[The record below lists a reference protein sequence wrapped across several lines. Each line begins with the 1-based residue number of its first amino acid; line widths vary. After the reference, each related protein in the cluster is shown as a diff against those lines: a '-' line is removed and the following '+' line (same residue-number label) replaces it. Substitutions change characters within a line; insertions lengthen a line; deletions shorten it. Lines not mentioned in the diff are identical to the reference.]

1 MSAIKIKA
9 SATGAMVRVYTN
21 NPEYGYVVLESEEL
35 VFGAGWVRE
44 TVRTC
49 LLRSKVNVLN
59 KVASMATI
67 PGRIQLLEF
76 LEDAIPANVQKDNL
90 QDGIPFEEAIS
101 SFVKTAGNGGPS
113 LKRDGKRILR
123 FTSYDPSGQSL
134 DTTIT
139 HDNVAEVE
147 LFRKSQEGGNG
158 ANLPGGDG
166 DAAPF

>member
-9 SATGAMVRVYTN
+9 SVTGAMVRVYTN

-44 TVRTC
+44 TTRTC
-49 LLRSKVNVLN
+49 LLRSQTATLN
-59 KVASMATI
+59 KFAGMANI
-67 PGRIQLLEF
+67 PGRIQLFEC
-76 LEDAIPANVQKDNL
+76 LEDNIPQDIAKNNL
-90 QDGIPFEEAIS
+90 QQGIPFEEAIS
-101 SFVKTAGNGGPS
+101 SFLKTAGDGGPA

-139 HDNVAEVE
+139 HENVAEVE
-147 LFRKSQEGGNG
+147 MFQKSKVD
-158 ANLPGGDG
+158 ANLPGGPDKT
-166 DAAPF
+166 PLV

>member
-44 TVRTC
+44 AKRTC
-49 LLRSKVNVLN
+49 LLRSQTATLN
-59 KVASMATI
+59 KFAAVANI
-67 PGRIQLLEF
+67 PGRIQLQEF
-76 LEDAIPANVQKDNL
+76 LEDAIPADIAKNNL
-90 QDGIPFEEAIS
+90 QEGIPFEEAIS
-101 SFVKTAGNGGPS
+101 SFLKTAGDGGPA
-113 LKRDGKRILR
+113 LRRDGKRILR

-139 HDNVAEVE
+139 HENVAEVE
-147 LFRKSQEGGNG
+147 MFQNSQKID
-158 ANLPGGDG
+158 ANLPGGDKT
-166 DAAPF
+166 PF

>member
-9 SATGAMVRVYTN
+9 SATGALVRTYTN
-21 NPEYGYVVLESEEL
+21 NPEYGYVVLEMEEL

-44 TVRTC
+44 AKRTC

-67 PGRIQLLEF
+67 PGRIQLQEF
-76 LEDAIPANVQKDNL
+76 LENNIPADVAKNNL
-90 QDGIPFEEAIS
+90 QEGIPFEEAIS
-101 SFVKTAGNGGPS
+101 SFVKTAGDGGPS

-134 DTTIT
+134 DLNIT

-147 LFRKSQEGGNG
+147 MFRKSQEGGNG

-166 DAAPF
+166 ENVPF

>member
-9 SATGAMVRVYTN
+9 SKEGAIVRVYTN
-21 NPEYGYVVLESEEL
+21 NPEYGYVVLECEEL

-44 TVRTC
+44 SVRTC
-49 LLRSKVNVLN
+49 LLRSKVHVLN
-59 KVASMATI
+59 KVATMATI

-76 LEDAIPANVQKDNL
+76 LEDAIPADIAKANL

-101 SFVKTAGNGGPS
+101 SALKTAGDGGPA
-113 LKRDGKRILR
+113 LRRNGKRILR

-147 LFRKSQEGGNG
+147 MYQKSLEN
-158 ANLPGGDG
+158 ANLPGGDK
-166 DAAPF
+166 APF